1 MQLFY
6 KYSILHLS
14 YLLFLLLVKKVK
26 KIGNNFL
33 KKSITFVLKI
43 YSIAIANYFK

>member
-26 KIGNNFL
+26 KIGNNL